1 VTEDP
6 SLAPVLDAARFAELD
21 ADFGPDGAREI
32 VAAFLVE
39 TDRQL
44 ASIDDAVAGGA
55 TGDGVAR
62 EAHGVKGG
70 AMLVGASRLQEAAMD
85 LERTAR
91 AGADARGAAAAL
103 RAAWEAT
110 RPRLAPVG

>member
-1 VTEDP
+1 MTEDL
-6 SLAPVLDAARFAELD
+6 SRAPVLDDARFAELD

-44 ASIDDAVAGGA
+44 ATIDDAAAGGA
-55 TGDGVAR
+55 TGDAVAR

-70 AMLVGASRLQEAAMD
+70 AMLVGATRLQEAAVD

-91 AGADARGAAAAL
+91 AGADVRGAAAAL
-103 RAAWEAT
+103 RAAWDDT
-110 RPRLAPVG
+110 RPRLASVG